1 MSATVVAGTHDIDS
15 QIPEEQRTMI
25 DAPVKDADYSV
36 PALARGLAVLGLFN
50 ARTRSL
56 SMQEIAERLNVST
69 SALYRIVFT
78 LTDTGY
84 LNKHNSQYELGARVI
99 SDGFNY
105 LASRDIVDVAMP
117 HLNQLRDRTSL
128 SCHLAVRENTESL
141 YVYRAFAAQRLSV
154 NIPVGTRIACHCTA
168 IGRMLLTGLDQVEL
182 AALYQHIR
190 LDDYPAPAPRT
201 QLELQDM
208 IEGDRARGWVLHRS
222 DYSTAIAM
230 AVKDHRGQVT
240 AAINLS
246 GPDAVMDPKGATEKF
261 EALLRECS
269 ARISAD
275 LGYA

>member
-1 MSATVVAGTHDIDS
+1 MN
-15 QIPEEQRTMI
+15 

-56 SMQEIAERLNVST
+56 NMQEIAERLNVST
-69 SALYRIVFT
+69 SALYRILYT

-84 LNKHNSQYELGARVI
+84 LNKRNTHYELGARVI
-99 SDGFNY
+99 SDGFSY

-117 HLNQLRDRTSL
+117 HLNDLRDRTSL
-128 SCHLAVRENTESL
+128 SCHLSVRENTESL

-168 IGRMLLTGLDQVEL
+168 IGRMLLTGLNKAEL
-182 AALYQHIR
+182 AMLYQHIR

-208 IEGDRARGWVLHRS
+208 IEADKERGWVLHRS

-230 AVKDHRGQVT
+230 AIKDHRGAVV
-240 AAINLS
+240 AAVNLS
-246 GPDAVMDPKGATEKF
+246 GPDAVMDPEGATEKF
-261 EALLRECS
+261 EALLHECS
-269 ARISAD
+269 TKISAD
-275 LGYA
+275 LGCIEGKNQ